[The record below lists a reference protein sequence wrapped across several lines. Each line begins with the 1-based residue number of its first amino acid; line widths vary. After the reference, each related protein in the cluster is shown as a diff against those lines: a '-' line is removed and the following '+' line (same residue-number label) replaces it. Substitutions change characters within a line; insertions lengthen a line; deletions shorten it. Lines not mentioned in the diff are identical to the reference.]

1 MCYAQPMPDVRDD
14 PKLNRTAEHYSKL
27 LSLAVHEF
35 RTPASVVNG
44 YLGMLRR
51 DNESPLSERQR
62 KMIDEAEKSFARI
75 ISVVDEMSE
84 IGKLD
89 AGLISLARQPLDV
102 FTLVKEVAELVHEA
116 KDREVHLK
124 LRGDDHGAPIS
135 GDVARLR
142 TAFDAV
148 FRAIM
153 REKPGHSTVI
163 VDRRLVS
170 RDGGTVAVVIVSE
183 ESTVQEA
190 YDREPVAFFEK
201 RGGLGLALPLAGRVI
216 EGHGGRISSPK
227 PLIDPD
233 PSVPG
238 DDPFMRGSAII
249 SLPITELKR

>member
-1 MCYAQPMPDVRDD
+1 MPDVRDD

-51 DNESPLSERQR
+51 DTESPLSERQR

-75 ISVVDEMSE
+75 IAVIDEMSE

-116 KDREVHLK
+116 NDREVHLQ

-142 TAFDAV
+142 TAFDAI

-170 RDGGTVAVVIVSE
+170 RDGRPVAVVIVSE

-190 YDREPVAFFEK
+190 YDREPVPFFEK
-201 RGGLGLALPLAGRVI
+201 RGGLGLALPLAARVI

-227 PLIDPD
+227 PLLDADPL
-233 PSVPG
+233 VPG
-238 DDPFMRGSAII
+238 EDPFMRGSAII